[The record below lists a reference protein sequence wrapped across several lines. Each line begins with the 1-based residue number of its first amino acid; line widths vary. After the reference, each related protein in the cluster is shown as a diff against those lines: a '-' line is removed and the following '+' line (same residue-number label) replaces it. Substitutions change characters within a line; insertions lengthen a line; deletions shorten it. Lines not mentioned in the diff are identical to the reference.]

1 MTTAYSYAPGTPSWV
16 DVESPD
22 TSKSAKFYEALF
34 GWKRLSLAAPEQNSY
49 LMMTLNDRIVA
60 GLGARTMTA
69 ERPVAWSVYVTVADV
84 DVAVAKC
91 LNLGGSIVVEAADV
105 MQAGRSAVVDDPL
118 GTMISLWQPKDRDG
132 VELVNEPGAFTW
144 SELASTDLE
153 ASARFYTGLF
163 GWGIHESTE
172 HHRAFTVDG
181 KVVCGAHT
189 AAAGEASGWLVWFD
203 VEDCD
208 EVAVRAETLGGR
220 VIVDPGDLDFGRGAV
235 IADTM
240 GAAFGIGEVRIDILE
255 STA

>member
-22 TSKSAKFYEALF
+22 PSGSAEFYEALF
-34 GWKRLSLAAPEQNSY
+34 GWKRRSVGAPDQGSY
-49 LMMTLNDRIVA
+49 SMMTLKDQVVA
-60 GLGARTMTA
+60 GLGSRNMDAS
-69 ERPVAWSVYVTVADV
+69 RPVAWSVHVTVEDV
-84 DVAVAKC
+84 DATVAKC
-91 LNLGGSIVVEAADV
+91 LELGGSVVLEAADV
-105 MQAGRSAVVDDPL
+105 MQAGRSAVVEDPL
-118 GTMISLWQPKDRDG
+118 GTTISLRQARDRDG

-153 ASARFYTGLF
+153 ASAKFYVDLF
-163 GWGIHESTE
+163 GWGLHETTE

-181 KVVCGAHT
+181 KVVCGGHT
-189 AAAGEASGWLVWFD
+189 AAPGEASGWLVWFD

-208 EVAVRAETLGGR
+208 EVAARADSLGGK
-220 VIVDPGDLDFGRGAV
+220 VIVNPGDLDFGRGAV

-240 GAAFGIGEVRIDILE
+240 GAAFGIGEVRTDILE